1 MIVRVHNNDSS
12 DYVDY
17 EADTIE
23 EIRELAKERIT
34 LSSWKNGWSEK
45 LESRKSKQ

>member
-1 MIVRVHNNDSS
+1 MIIRIYNNDSS

-23 EIRELAKERIT
+23 EIRDMCKERIQLPT
-34 LSSWKNGWSEK
+34 WENGYSEIIEEK
-45 LESRKSKQ
+45 